1 MKQPV
6 CFIPFFV
13 KNRDTAFWDLPAEYR
28 NNFFQSWHRAV
39 LKNKPCRAELYD
51 KGTQSRILICFTIPK
66 NFAISPRDKE
76 LQPVYGPIYSMFL
89 CFLCK
94 SSQAL
99 QRGPGPYSIDL
110 AAEDVWLDRERDW

>member
-1 MKQPV
+1 M
-6 CFIPFFV
+6 FHTNETAITLYRFFE
-13 KNRDTAFWDLPAEYR
+13 KIRDGDLGSCPLNTEIIILSLGAGLNCY
-28 NNFFQSWHRAV
+28 
-39 LKNKPCRAELYD
+39 
-51 KGTQSRILICFTIPK
+51 GTQNRILICLSTPI
-66 NFAISPRDKE
+66 NFSISPRDKE
-76 LQPVYGPIYSMFL
+76 LQPVCGPIYSMFL